1 MTEPDC
7 FQSNMLLEVPN
18 GTVEGGLARLL
29 IDCGGDARRSLAA
42 QGLSQRDL
50 EAVFISHLHGDHVG
64 GLEWLGFTTYFDSTL
79 TRPRLFIPACL
90 EGPLWENCLRAA
102 MEVLD
107 HGKGDLTDFFE
118 VKALDPGI
126 PFSWRGLNLS
136 LAPTQHLR
144 AEDGS
149 TMTSF
154 GLRIPGP
161 RLKAYFTSDSRFDP
175 VALQGH
181 YDWADIIFQ
190 DCETTEYRSNAHTHY
205 GDLLT
210 LPAGLRG
217 RMWLYHYQSGPKPD
231 CRADGFLGWVETG
244 QVFDL

>member
-1 MTEPDC
+1 
-7 FQSNMLLEVPN
+7 MLLEVPD
-18 GTVEGGLARLL
+18 GTVEGGVARLL
-29 IDCGGDARRSLAA
+29 IDCGSDARRSLAI
-42 QGLSQRDL
+42 QGLGQQDV
-50 EAVFISHLHGDHVG
+50 EAVFVSHLHGDHVG
-64 GLEWLGFTTYFDSTL
+64 GLEWLGFTTYFDPTL
-79 TRPRLFIPACL
+79 ARPRLLIPGCL
-90 EGPLWENCLRAA
+90 AGPLWDNCLKAA

-107 HGKGDLTDFFE
+107 HGLGTLSDFFDVE
-118 VKALDPGI
+118 ALEPGRS
-126 PFSWRGLNLS
+126 FCWRGIDLD
-136 LAPTQHLR
+136 LAPTEHLR

-175 VALQGH
+175 ATLQAH
-181 YDWADIIFQ
+181 YDWADIIFH
-190 DCETTEYRSNAHTHY
+190 DCETSGRCSAAHTHY
-205 GDLLT
+205 SDLLT
-210 LPAGLRG
+210 LPHEVRG